1 MSGIEFRKV
10 AKSFG
15 KVDVIP
21 PLDLEIGS
29 GEFTVLLGPS
39 GCGKTTLLR
48 MIAGLEQASSGDIHI
63 AGRRVN
69 DRRASERDIAMVFQS
84 YALYPHL
91 NVAQNLGFP
100 LRVGGMR
107 RDDIARKVE
116 PLAQKLGLAD
126 LLARKP
132 KELSGGQRQR
142 VALGRAL
149 IRDPQVFL
157 FDEPL
162 SNLDAAMREE
172 MRSELIAFHAGLG
185 KTIVYVTHD
194 QIEAMTMAQRIV
206 IMSKGVI
213 QQIGSPRQVY
223 KEPANMFVARFI
235 GSPAIN
241 LLGAR
246 MGDGMLII
254 GGTKAAVIGELRW
267 PGIAAAM
274 LGCRPEAITIG
285 EIAEPSISVRAR
297 AQSLQ
302 PLGPSLLVEL
312 LLEGGTT
319 RLSVLTPWR
328 DQGFAVGSEVS
339 LAIPQAECLWFDP
352 QSGNRIQPK
361 PL

>member
-21 PLDLEIGS
+21 PLDLEIRS

-48 MIAGLEQASSGDIHI
+48 MIAGLEQASAGDIHI
-63 AGRRVN
+63 AGQRVN
-69 DRRASERDIAMVFQS
+69 DRRASQRDISMVFQS

-100 LRVGGMR
+100 LRVGGMK

-116 PLAQKLGLAD
+116 PLARKLGLAE
-126 LLARKP
+126 LLERKP

-185 KTIVYVTHD
+185 KTMVYVTHD

-206 IMSKGVI
+206 VMSKGVI

-223 KEPANMFVARFI
+223 KEPVNMFVARFI

-241 LLGAR
+241 LLRAEKREGGLA
-246 MGDGMLII
+246 I
-254 GGTKAAVIGELRW
+254 GGSEITVTGEARW
-267 PGIAAAM
+267 PGAPALM
-274 LGCRPEAITIG
+274 LGCRPETIGIG
-285 EIAEPSISVRAR
+285 EIAEPHFALPAR
-297 AQSLQ
+297 IQSLQ
-302 PLGPSLLVEL
+302 PLGPSLLVEAL
-312 LLEGGTT
+312 CADGVTK
-319 RLSVLTPWR
+319 LSVLTPWK
-328 DQGFAVGSEVS
+328 DQSFTTGSAVT
-339 LAIPQAECLWFDP
+339 LAIPRTECLWFDP
-352 QSGNRIQPK
+352 QSGNRIH
-361 PL
+361 